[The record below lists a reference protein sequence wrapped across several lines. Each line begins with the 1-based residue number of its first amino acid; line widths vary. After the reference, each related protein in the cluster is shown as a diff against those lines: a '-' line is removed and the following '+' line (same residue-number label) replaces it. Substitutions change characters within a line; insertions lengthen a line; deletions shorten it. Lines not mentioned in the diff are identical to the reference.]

1 MERTCMGFFH
11 SWVRPENPKLAAHKL
26 ASGDL
31 AASFL
36 WPWSPLLMHTALRI
50 MIFLMEAGSPLCSLP

>member
-1 MERTCMGFFH
+1 M
-11 SWVRPENPKLAAHKL
+11 NPKLAAHKL

-36 WPWSPLLMHTALRI
+36 WPWSPPLMHTALCVV
-50 MIFLMEAGSPLCSLP
+50 IFLMEAGRPHCSLP